1 MPKCR
6 GYADIEK
13 NIFKKDLIMERK
25 DGLIENKMR
34 NIGRIAFEK
43 PIREEINRLRQI
55 MIREM
60 LSNSANLKPE

>member
-1 MPKCR
+1 M
-6 GYADIEK
+6 EK
-13 NIFKKDLIMERK
+13 STRIYDKEV
-25 DGLIENKMR
+25 R

>member
-25 DGLIENKMR
+25 DGLIENKMV
-34 NIGRIAFEK
+34 K
-43 PIREEINRLRQI
+43 LEELVRLINTGELKLDI
-55 MIREM
+55 KGKIWTD
-60 LSNSANLKPE
+60 SDINSANLKPE